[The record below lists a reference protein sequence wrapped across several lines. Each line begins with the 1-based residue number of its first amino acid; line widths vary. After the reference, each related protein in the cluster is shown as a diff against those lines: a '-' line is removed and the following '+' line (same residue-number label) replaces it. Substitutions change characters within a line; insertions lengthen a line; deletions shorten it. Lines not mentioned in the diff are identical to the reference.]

1 MASHSTIYVDLTERS
16 PKADATFTGADLQ
29 LQNVCARGQPLAG
42 IYPCSQLSI
51 FQRPGIPGGDL
62 NATDSDIRRLLVT
75 GQGLGAEAARPA
87 GSSIIF
93 FSRSPAAR
101 QHPSSFTVI
110 QPLVVKATPTLQ
122 IAGVIIA
129 TN

>member
-1 MASHSTIYVDLTERS
+1 MYAHEASHWNRW
-16 PKADATFTGADLQ
+16 
-29 LQNVCARGQPLAG
+29 CRQPAG

-110 QPLVVKATPTLQ
+110 QPLVVIATPTLQ